1 MNKHRPAALVFAA
14 LFALHLLIFA
24 GALWARRPPVWLVLA
39 ALAALWLA
47 DFGAFHLAL
56 HLDPANLK
64 LHRRACQ
71 ICALAAIC
79 CCARHGRRLCR
90 WGRCRS
96 CFTSLLTAMPV

>member
-47 DFGAFHLAL
+47 DFGAFHLE
-56 HLDPANLK
+56 
-64 LHRRACQ
+64 RE
-71 ICALAAIC
+71 
-79 CCARHGRRLCR
+79 
-90 WGRCRS
+90 
-96 CFTSLLTAMPV
+96 

>member
-47 DFGAFHLAL
+47 DFGRV
-56 HLDPANLK
+56 PSG
-64 LHRRACQ
+64 
-71 ICALAAIC
+71 AA
-79 CCARHGRRLCR
+79 
-90 WGRCRS
+90 
-96 CFTSLLTAMPV
+96 P